1 MEPKKENLNKQKMN
15 IKKINQTLDKIYI
28 KKEHKSKECNCLC
41 CKYSNDFWR
50 PYKSNP
56 TSLNTTVKRIK
67 FKKSFYCNQ
76 NCLNCKKY
84 IHKKEQQWQEY
95 MISSGLEFDEA
106 TKQPKIKN
114 LQIDISNDSK
124 NEVSKKIKDLNEKDF
139 QKLDTKGDGNCLL
152 RAILKSTGNNEL
164 RFPE

>member
-1 MEPKKENLNKQKMN
+1 
-15 IKKINQTLDKIYI
+15 
-28 KKEHKSKECNCLC
+28 
-41 CKYSNDFWR
+41 
-50 PYKSNP
+50 
-56 TSLNTTVKRIK
+56 
-67 FKKSFYCNQ
+67 
-76 NCLNCKKY
+76 
-84 IHKKEQQWQEY
+84 

-152 RAILKSTGNNEL
+152 RAILNPQEIMN
-164 RFPE
+164 